1 MTARVEELIFTALCD
16 RLRSP
21 TQIWQSM
28 SVVELAAATGLAKE
42 ALEDALRA
50 LRGADGRDDSR
61 VVYGAGRIVLGTAWR
76 VQCRDL
82 SNDPGPDRP

>member
-21 TQIWQSM
+21 TEVWQSM
-28 SVVELAAATGLAKE
+28 SVVELQEATGLAKE
-42 ALEDALRA
+42 PLVEALRA

-61 VVYGAGRIVLGTAWR
+61 IAYGAGRIVLGAVWR
-76 VQCRDL
+76 GQCRDL
-82 SNDPGPDRP
+82 PNDPGPDRL